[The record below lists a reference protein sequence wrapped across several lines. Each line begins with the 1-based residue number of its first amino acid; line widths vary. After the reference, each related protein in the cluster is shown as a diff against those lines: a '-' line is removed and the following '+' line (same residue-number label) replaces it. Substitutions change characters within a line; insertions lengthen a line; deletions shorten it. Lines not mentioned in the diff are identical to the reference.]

1 MMPKDIR
8 DDLDFLLAESGYL
21 RGWCV
26 ECDLENDDVADNE
39 WVAAAKRVAEWVK
52 ENCK

>member
-1 MMPKDIR
+1 MPDDIR
-8 DDLDFLLAESGYL
+8 DDLDYVLTESGYL

-26 ECDLENDDVADNE
+26 ECDLENDEVADGE
-39 WVAAAKRVAEWVK
+39 WVAAAKRVAKWVE

>member
-1 MMPKDIR
+1 MPDDIR
-8 DDLDFLLAESGYL
+8 DDLDYLLTESGYL

-26 ECDLENDDVADNE
+26 ECDMENDEVADG
-39 WVAAAKRVAEWVK
+39 EWVK